1 MTLGPHAP
9 RAPHGP
15 ASPAR
20 PRILVV
26 DADPALFG
34 LLQAWLDDEAELV
47 VGTRHAATP
56 DDIDLVV
63 VDVPYARQA
72 AADGLR
78 DLAARHAGAPLL
90 ALSPTLFAG
99 VASEGAVA
107 RRLGVTAVLPTPVAR
122 ESFIAAVRRLLE
134 RPS

>member
-1 MTLGPHAP
+1 MALAS
-9 RAPHGP
+9 RATD
-15 ASPAR
+15 AATR

-34 LLQAWLDDEAELV
+34 LIEAWLGPEAELV
-47 VGTRHAATP
+47 AGSRHAAP
-56 DDIDLVV
+56 PADVDLVV

-78 DLAARHAGAPLL
+78 ELAARHAGAPLL

-107 RRLGVTAVLPTPVAR
+107 RRLGVAAVLPTPVAR
-122 ESFIAAVRRLLE
+122 ESFVAAVRRLLG
-134 RPS
+134 RTG

>member
-1 MTLGPHAP
+1 MVFAA
-9 RAPHGP
+9 RAADTPT
-15 ASPAR
+15 R

-34 LLQAWLDDEAELV
+34 LFEAWLGAEAELV
-47 VGTRHAATP
+47 AGTRHTP
-56 DDIDLVV
+56 PADVELVV

-72 AADGLR
+72 AAEGLR

-99 VASEGAVA
+99 VASDGAVA
-107 RRLGVTAVLPTPVAR
+107 RRLGVAAVLPTPVAR
-122 ESFIAAVRRLLE
+122 ESFVAAVRRLLG
-134 RPS
+134 RTG

>member
-1 MTLGPHAP
+1 MALVSATDA
-9 RAPHGP
+9 
-15 ASPAR
+15 PAR

-34 LLQAWLDDEAELV
+34 LLEAWLGAEAQLV
-47 VGTRHAATP
+47 AGTRDCAP
-56 DDIDLVV
+56 PESVDLVV

-72 AADGLR
+72 AAEGLR
-78 DLAARHAGAPLL
+78 DLAARHDGAPLL

-99 VASEGAVA
+99 VASDGGVA
-107 RRLGVTAVLPTPVAR
+107 RRLGVAAVLPTPVAR
-122 ESFIAAVRRLLE
+122 ESFVAAVRRLLE